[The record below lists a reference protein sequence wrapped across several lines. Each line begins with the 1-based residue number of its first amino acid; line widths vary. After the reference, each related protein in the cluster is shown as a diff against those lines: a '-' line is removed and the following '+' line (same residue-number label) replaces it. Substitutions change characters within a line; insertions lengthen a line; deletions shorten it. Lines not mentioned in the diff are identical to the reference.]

1 MVWCIVVS
9 LVACIHSRDKN
20 IYSPTATL
28 SLASPLRIR
37 RGCRH
42 CAAAACHGRV
52 PPPPPHRRQRLAAR
66 QGPTRGGCRRL
77 AAACNGRVLPPP
89 SHRRQRRHHRAARQG
104 PPLLPLGRGWWRCP
118 LIRTLLTRKHD
129 CFHFPSDVVF
139 LLLVSQ
145 SQKHTVPSIIFS
157 QICIKLNLNI
167 CFFSSFECTIFRQK
181 SVDLSTNHKTSIQL
195 DLKSIQ
201 CREWFLVKYKLKPG
215 HNAYFRLTNIQ
226 SSDRNL

>member
-42 CAAAACHGRV
+42 CA
-52 PPPPPHRRQRLAAR
+52 
-66 QGPTRGGCRRL
+66 

-139 LLLVSQ
+139 LLHVSQ

-157 QICIKLNLNI
+157 QICIELNLNI
-167 CFFSSFECTIFRQK
+167 CFFSSFECTIFREK
-181 SVDLSTNHKTSIQL
+181 SVDLSTI
-195 DLKSIQ
+195 I
-201 CREWFLVKYKLKPG
+201 P
-215 HNAYFRLTNIQ
+215 A
-226 SSDRNL
+226 

>member
-37 RGCRH
+37 RGCRRPV
-42 CAAAACHGRV
+42 AACHSRV
-52 PPPPPHRRQRLAAR
+52 LPPPSDRRQRRAAR

-139 LLLVSQ
+139 LLHVSQ
-145 SQKHTVPSIIFS
+145 SQKHTVS
-157 QICIKLNLNI
+157 
-167 CFFSSFECTIFRQK
+167 RA
-181 SVDLSTNHKTSIQL
+181 
-195 DLKSIQ
+195 
-201 CREWFLVKYKLKPG
+201 WFLVKYENKPE
-215 HNAYFRLTNIQ
+215 HLLLFVFRQKFNRSVYQTQDCHTIGL
-226 SSDRNL
+226 